1 MFVSASMHDVMI
13 TLSEALLLVF
23 AVVFLFLQ
31 SWRTTLITGIA
42 IPVSLIG
49 TLAIMYAMG
58 FSLNTVSMLGMV
70 LAIGLV
76 VDDAIVVVENVE
88 RQLENGLAP
97 LTAAKVA
104 MSEVTGPIIATS
116 AVLGAVFVP
125 VAFLPGVT
133 GRLYNQFALTIAISI
148 AISAFNSLTLSPALC
163 AVLLRH
169 RPPPSFFL
177 FRKFNQGF
185 DWTARTYGRGV
196 RQLAKNAL
204 RVAGAVCD
212 WHRRDRHALHA
223 ATLRLPADRRPRL
236 FLRHYPIAR
245 RRIAAADRCDDREG
259 ARRHH
264 ETSGDEQHHFVVGL
278 NFLTGSTGS
287 NSAAAFAIL
296 KPWEERGPGQSVGE
310 VMADL
315 RKELTD
321 IDAGVVVTFDPPS
334 IPGIGQTGG
343 FEFQLEDLTNHG
355 AFALEE
361 STKALI
367 AEAKKAAGDRSEQGV
382 YDLQHDDTA
391 IQIRPRPGQNQTARA
406 QSARRFQHAA
416 DFLRLAL
423 CQRLQPVRPHVSGDR
438 TGREGCALGSD
449 GSQPPLRAQQCRPH
463 GAVVDVGL
471 AAANDRAGHR
481 AALQSLQHRKNQRPS
496 GAGLFLGP
504 DDCGHAA
511 GCGKCS
517 AARFRL

>member
-13 TLSEALLLVF
+13 TLTEALLLVF

-49 TLAIMYAMG
+49 TLAVMYAMG

-169 RPPPSFFL
+169 RPPPSFFV

-196 RQLAKNAL
+196 RQLAKMRYAL
-204 RVAGAVCD
+204 L
-212 WHRRDRHALHA
+212 ALFAIGIA
-223 ATLRLPADRRPRL
+223 ATAMLYMRLPSGFLPTEDRGYFYVIIQLPDGASLQRTDAMTAK
-236 FLRHYPIAR
+236 AR
-245 RRIAAADRCDDREG
+245 SVIMKHPAM
-259 ARRHH
+259 
-264 ETSGDEQHHFVVGL
+264 SNMISLVGL

-287 NSAAAFAIL
+287 NSAAGFAIL
-296 KPWEERGPGQSVGE
+296 KPWEERGTNRHRCRCRRHIRPAVDPRHRPDGRLRIPARGFDQPRRFRPRGSEEGADRGGE
-310 VMADL
+310 
-315 RKELTD
+315 
-321 IDAGVVVTFDPPS
+321 
-334 IPGIGQTGG
+334 
-343 FEFQLEDLTNHG
+343 
-355 AFALEE
+355 
-361 STKALI
+361 
-367 AEAKKAAGDRSEQGV
+367 EAARDRSKQSIH
-382 YDLQHDDTA
+382 DLQHDDAA
-391 IQIRPRPGQNQTARA
+391 IQIRPRPRQN
-406 QSARRFQHAA
+406 
-416 DFLRLAL
+416 
-423 CQRLQPVRPHVSGDR
+423 
-438 TGREGCALGSD
+438 
-449 GSQPPLRAQQCRPH
+449 
-463 GAVVDVGL
+463 
-471 AAANDRAGHR
+471 
-481 AALQSLQHRKNQRPS
+481 
-496 GAGLFLGP
+496 
-504 DDCGHAA
+504 
-511 GCGKCS
+511 
-517 AARFRL
+517 